1 MSGVGSTWLHLFFF
15 LTMLYIRYP
24 DLIPGNLDSLTNT
37 SHFSHSFLTKTIWH
51 CAKTLGPLVEDKY
64 TDQLHI
70 LLRWTYCLLLIESQE
85 MLQRVSPFLYHSM
98 ATFPAYILIFKFV
111 KYSRTSDFLDIVF
124 FPTLMSYFHCLGDF
138 TAHRDID
145 MKLYNTEL
153 RYILK
158 LYFKPLS
165 ILFTL

>member
-1 MSGVGSTWLHLFFF
+1 
-15 LTMLYIRYP
+15 
-24 DLIPGNLDSLTNT
+24 
-37 SHFSHSFLTKTIWH
+37 
-51 CAKTLGPLVEDKY
+51 
-64 TDQLHI
+64 
-70 LLRWTYCLLLIESQE
+70 
-85 MLQRVSPFLYHSM
+85 M

-153 RYILK
+153 RYIVK

-165 ILFTL
+165 ILFTLQQYFTLEASVGEFLFVTVMGGVYSLTMKN